1 MPPLALSRATWRY
14 IHSWLTGQ
22 LIMSPT
28 PLVCSGLQ
36 SATSINANKV
46 DGIRRDSTL
55 LTRQP
60 SCRGKLVSL
69 LRLIGLPAQLR
80 QKLTTDSRWM
90 NPELF
95 GNAGL

>member
-1 MPPLALSRATWRY
+1 MRY

-22 LIMSPT
+22 INHVSNATDLLGT
-28 PLVCSGLQ
+28 PVRDQ
-36 SATSINANKV
+36 HHANKV
-46 DGIRRDSTL
+46 DGIGRDSTL

-69 LRLIGLPAQLR
+69 LRLIGLPS
-80 QKLTTDSRWM
+80 TIDESSTDSRWM

>member
-1 MPPLALSRATWRY
+1 MRGNMQR
-14 IHSWLTGQ
+14 H
-22 LIMSPT
+22 
-28 PLVCSGLQ
+28 
-36 SATSINANKV
+36 ANKV

-69 LRLIGLPAQLR
+69 LRLIGLPSTITT
-80 QKLTTDSRWM
+80 KLTTDSRWM